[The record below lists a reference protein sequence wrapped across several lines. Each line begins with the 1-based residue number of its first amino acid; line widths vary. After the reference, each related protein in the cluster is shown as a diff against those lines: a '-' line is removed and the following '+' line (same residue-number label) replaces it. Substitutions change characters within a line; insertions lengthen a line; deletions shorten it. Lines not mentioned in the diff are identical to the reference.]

1 MNNIVGI
8 KINKTG
14 KFSYFINE
22 DLELSTGDLCVVET
36 ERGLELGTVLLTS
49 VKEDRYKTTKEMKT
63 VLRIASENDILTDKE
78 LKETENEAFL
88 FCRERIKER
97 ELDMKLVAVNFTLD
111 KSKAVFYFTADG
123 RIDFRELVKDL
134 AHKFHLRIEMRQIG
148 VRDEAKM
155 IGGLSTCGRELCCST
170 FLNKF
175 APVSIKMAKA
185 QQLILNPNRIS
196 GTCGRLMCCISY
208 ETENECSSCDNSNC
222 HGKQNENLKYYEENN

>member
-14 KFSYFINE
+14 KFTYYINDE
-22 DLELSTGDLCVVET
+22 LDLNQDDLCVIET
-36 ERGLELGTVLLTS
+36 ERGLELGTVVLVS
-49 VKEDRYKTTKEMKT
+49 VKESRCPSQKGLKQ
-63 VLRIASENDILTDKE
+63 VLRKASENDIITDNE
-78 LKETENEAFL
+78 LKETEQEAFL
-88 FCRERIKER
+88 FCREKANER
-97 ELDMKLVAVNFTLD
+97 GLDMKLVTVDFTLD

-155 IGGLSTCGRELCCST
+155 IGGLSSCGRELCCST

-208 ETENECSSCDNSNC
+208 ETEEGCIGC
-222 HGKQNENLKYYEENN
+222 GKEENCEKVDKNN

>member
-8 KINKTG
+8 KINKSG
-14 KFSYFINE
+14 NFSYFINE
-22 DLELSTGDLCVVET
+22 DLDLNTGDVCVVET
-36 ERGLELGTVLLTS
+36 ERGLELGTVLLKDIS
-49 VKEDRYKTTKEMKT
+49 DSKCKSRKDLKNI
-63 VLRIASENDILTDKE
+63 LRIASENDIITDNE
-78 LKETENEAFL
+78 LKNTEQEAFL
-88 FCRERIKER
+88 YCRDKILERD
-97 ELDMKLVAVNFTLD
+97 LDMKLVTVNFTLD

-208 ETENECSSCDNSNC
+208 ENDESCSNC
-222 HGKQNENLKYYEENN
+222 QSENCNENCGKKGTIQNNNN